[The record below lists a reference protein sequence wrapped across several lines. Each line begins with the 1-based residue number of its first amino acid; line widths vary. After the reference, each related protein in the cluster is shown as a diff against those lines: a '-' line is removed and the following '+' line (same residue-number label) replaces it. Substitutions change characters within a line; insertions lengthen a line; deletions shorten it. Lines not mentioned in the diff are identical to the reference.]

1 MLGTDVDVLL
11 YCPKRRMQLK
21 EARTL
26 VRFPGSG
33 ERTLPLDAFV
43 DATKALEDGAFVR
56 LKLIALN
63 ARPKVLTVKLDLH
76 YWPTWELRRTTDGT
90 NEWERVLL

>member
-1 MLGTDVDVLL
+1 
-11 YCPKRRMQLK
+11 
-21 EARTL
+21 
-26 VRFPGSG
+26 
-33 ERTLPLDAFV
+33 
-43 DATKALEDGAFVR
+43 VR
-56 LKLIALN
+56 LKLISLN